1 MLSSSIFDYCLRAFG
16 LEVQGFRN
24 IFLVG
29 LRGLCNQCNQG
40 WVESVCFRAV
50 CGWNGRN
57 GFGCK
62 GLKLHGFKTLG
73 LLGFGPT
80 HEKALG
86 LRFLGP
92 AFCRAQGC
100 DKYYG

>member
-1 MLSSSIFDYCLRAFG
+1 MGSGENYGPFVGTLNIRCRIILRTQNHLYGG
-16 LEVQGFRN
+16 LETWMFFRRSGV
-24 IFLVG
+24 LVG
-29 LRGLCNQCNQG
+29 
-40 WVESVCFRAV
+40 
-50 CGWNGRN
+50 
-57 GFGCK
+57 
-62 GLKLHGFKTLG
+62 TLG

-100 DKYYG
+100 DKYSYG

>member
-1 MLSSSIFDYCLRAFG
+1 MFSSG
-16 LEVQGFRN
+16 LWLERPQR
-24 IFLVG
+24 
-29 LRGLCNQCNQG
+29 
-40 WVESVCFRAV
+40 
-50 CGWNGRN
+50 
-57 GFGCK
+57 FGCK

-100 DKYYG
+100 DKYSYG